1 MIWKYSFSSLSEID
15 VLFEVRQVRQALP
28 LFKVCGCNVQNV
40 IWYCLAEI
48 TRDVPES
55 YCTSTYSHLVHN

>member
-48 TRDVPES
+48 TRDVPEKVIVLPL
-55 YCTSTYSHLVHN
+55 THT